1 MSDDEAAVGMADVE
15 ELRAHLVDRYA
26 IHVQAMLTLDQDV
39 ILMRRSDGPS
49 WVARVFGGE
58 RPADLVQGDAEILK
72 WLAQVGYPAER
83 CATEQPVS
91 TLDGR
96 AVLVTEAVTSARG
109 PDRRKAIKD
118 AGGIRRLGE
127 LLGALATIRVPSGAP
142 SRPGGAWH
150 HLATGGPAAEL
161 EAATVMLE
169 EAEARAPAR
178 ELGVFTSLTE
188 ELDSLDAGEGL
199 PEGFLHPDFVL
210 ANVVATTEPGM
221 VLVDWAGAGVG
232 PRLWALA
239 FLLWAEAAKDP
250 RRAALALAGYRQ
262 HVRLEPE
269 ELERLPAMMR
279 ARPLI
284 FDIWRLRGGT
294 KSAAAV
300 AADALE
306 TRRLVD
312 TIARRLAARLREP

>member
-1 MSDDEAAVGMADVE
+1 MADVE

-39 ILMRRSDGPS
+39 ILMRRSDGPN
-49 WVARVFGGE
+49 WVARVFE
-58 RPADLVQGDAEILK
+58 EKRPAEAVHGDAEILT

-83 CATEQPVS
+83 IATDEPVS
-91 TLDGR
+91 ELEGCS
-96 AVLVTEAVTSARG
+96 VLVTEAVTSARG
-109 PDRRKAIKD
+109 AARRKAIKD

-127 LLGALATIRVPSGAP
+127 LLGELVNIKVPSGAP

-150 HLATGGPAAEL
+150 HLASGSPAAEL
-161 EAATVMLE
+161 EAAAVMLE

-178 ELGVFTSLTE
+178 ELGAFSSLAE
-188 ELDSLDAGEGL
+188 ELDSLDAGDGL

-239 FLLWAEAAKDP
+239 FLLWAEAAKDQ
-250 RRAALALAGYRQ
+250 RRAALALAGYRR
-262 HVRLEPE
+262 HVQLEPQ

-284 FDIWRLRGGT
+284 FDIWRLHGGS
-294 KSAAAV
+294 KGAHAV
-300 AADALE
+300 VADALE

-312 TIARRLAARLREP
+312 LITQRVAARLREG